1 MSPSPVGVVPERS
14 RVRRAT
20 RLRTE
25 HDVPILRLAVPALG
39 TLLAEPVYVLA
50 DTAIV
55 ARIGSEQVAGLGL
68 ASAVLLTWHGLMIFL
83 AYGTTSRVG
92 RRLGAGDDAAAAS
105 FARAALW
112 TAVLLGLV
120 GTAFAALIPETL
132 VGVFGDGASA
142 EARAAGV
149 RYLSVSAAGI
159 VPLLVSLVGGGL
171 FHARQDARTPL
182 VILGTGAVV
191 NLVLEIVLV
200 FGFGQGIGASAL
212 STVVTQWFV
221 AAWMLWGLRRWLG
234 RALDGRPAIADLV
247 DVVRSGGPLL
257 VRTIAMRVAFGGT
270 VWMVGRRGDVDL
282 AAHQIATSVWM
293 TMALALDAIAIAGM
307 ALTARLVGEGDGRRS
322 TAAADRMIVLDLVV
336 AVVLGALILLTADTL
351 AGLFT
356 DDPAVQ
362 ALTAFLFLH
371 VAAQMPANGVI
382 FALDGI
388 LIGAGDLVM
397 LGRLMVGAAA
407 VFVPVAIVVTMTGAG
422 IGWIWGALAVFM
434 AARLVGMTWRY
445 VSGGWVDDPPEV
457 STP

>member
-1 MSPSPVGVVPERS
+1 MTSPVAAGPGES
-14 RVRRAT
+14 RLRRAV

-25 HDVPILRLAVPALG
+25 HDLAILRLAVPALG

-55 ARIGSEQVAGLGL
+55 ARLGSAQVAGLGL
-68 ASAVLLTWHGLMIFL
+68 AAAVLLTWHGLMIFL

-92 RRLGAGDDAAAAS
+92 RRLGAGDDEAAAT

-112 TAVLLGLV
+112 TAVLLGLFGSAV
-120 GTAFAALIPETL
+120 AALIPETL
-132 VGVFGDGASA
+132 IGVFGDGASA
-142 EARAAGV
+142 DARAAGV
-149 RYLSVSAAGI
+149 RYLRVSAAGI

-182 VILGTGAVV
+182 MILATGAVV
-191 NLVLEIVLV
+191 NLVIEIVLV
-200 FGFGQGIGASAL
+200 FGFDQGIGASAL
-212 STVVTQWFV
+212 STVITQWIV
-221 AAWMLWGLRRWLG
+221 AVWMLWCLRRWLG
-234 RALDGRPAIADLV
+234 RALTGRPGGADLV

-293 TMALALDAIAIAGM
+293 AMALALDAVAIAGM

-322 TAAADRMIVLDLVV
+322 MAAADRMIVLDLVV
-336 AVVLGALILLTADTL
+336 AVVLGALILVSAGPL

-397 LGRLMVGAAA
+397 LGRLMVAAAA
-407 VFVPVAIVVTMTGAG
+407 VFLPVAVVVTVSDAG
-422 IGWIWGALAVFM
+422 IGWIWAALAVFM

-445 VSGGWVDDPPEV
+445 VDGGWADTANGV
-457 STP
+457 STA